1 MRSSPSDPGPSDPG
15 PSDPGPSDA
24 IVVNDGGPSDLG
36 APAAVA
42 ALPVTIESVRSDPDF
57 APDALDIRQRSPLK
71 RLLPQ
76 TMFGRSLLLIVL
88 PLVLLQIIATW
99 VFYARHWETVSRR
112 FSTGVAGDI
121 GMLIE
126 AMRFADTELE
136 LTRLLE
142 NASGLTG
149 INFSI
154 ARGATLPQ
162 PLTAGG
168 SLFEDQLDI
177 ALRERVARPYQ
188 IDAVS
193 DPRDIRIHVQLPESV
208 LAADVPRK
216 RLYTSTT
223 YIFILWMIG
232 SSLVLV
238 SVAAVFLRNQVRSLR
253 RLAAAA
259 EGFGKGRP
267 VAFSKIEGALEVR
280 QAAAAFMQMRDRIQ
294 RQIRQR
300 TEMLAGVS
308 HDLRTPLTRMKLAL
322 ELMDGGPAAAG
333 LKSDVAEMERLVN
346 LYLDFARGEGTE
358 TPALTDIALLLE
370 DLAAAARR
378 EGAPL
383 VLDQPGG
390 PLLPAG
396 LVLLVRPNALRRC
409 LANLIANAR
418 RYGRH
423 VWLSSMAL
431 EDGVDILIDD
441 DGPGIPAAERDRVF
455 QPFIR
460 LDTSRNPSTGGI
472 GLGLTIARDVA
483 RSHGGD
489 VRLETS
495 PHGGLRARV
504 HLPR

>member
-1 MRSSPSDPGPSDPG
+1 MRSSRSEAAAALAPSAGDVPGD
-15 PSDPGPSDA
+15 
-24 IVVNDGGPSDLG
+24 
-36 APAAVA
+36 APA
-42 ALPVTIESVRSDPDF
+42 D
-57 APDALDIRQRSPLK
+57 LDIRQRSRIK

-76 TMFGRSLLLIVL
+76 TMFGRSLLLIVM
-88 PLVLLQIIATW
+88 PLVLVQIIAIW

-112 FSTGVAGDI
+112 LSSDVAGDI
-121 GMLIE
+121 GMVIE
-126 AMRFADTELE
+126 AMRFADNELE
-136 LTRLLE
+136 LTKLLE

-149 INFSI
+149 IAFSI
-154 ARGATLPQ
+154 APGASLAEPI
-162 PLTAGG
+162 PAGG
-168 SLFEDQLDI
+168 ALFEDQLRT

-193 DPRDIRIHVQLPESV
+193 DPRDIRMQVQLADGV
-208 LAADVPRK
+208 LTADVPRK

-223 YIFILWMIG
+223 YIFLLWMIG
-232 SSLVLV
+232 SSLVLL
-238 SVAAVFLRNQVRSLR
+238 SVAALFLRNQVKSLR

-322 ELMDGGPAAAG
+322 ELIDSGPVAVG

-358 TPALTDIALLLE
+358 SPVDTDIALLIE
-370 DLAAAARR
+370 DLAAATRR
-378 EGAPL
+378 DGTPL
-383 VLDQPGG
+383 AVDQPT
-390 PLLPAG
+390 G
-396 LVLLVRPNALRRC
+396 LVVPVRPNALRRC

-423 VWLSSMAL
+423 VWLSSVL
-431 EDGVDILIDD
+431 VEDGVDILVDD
-441 DGPGIPAAERDRVF
+441 DGPGIPLAERDRVF

-460 LDTSRNPSTGGI
+460 LDPSRNPSTGGV

-489 VRLETS
+489 VRLENS
-495 PHGGLRARV
+495 PYGGLRARV